1 MNEPLLFA
9 INLARQ
15 AGDLLCDRFHW
26 AGVPAKSKDDS
37 SVVTEADLAADRL
50 ITQTIAE
57 VYPEDAILSEEANT
71 TLRAET
77 GSIWIIDP
85 LDGTTNYSL
94 GLPVWGVSIARIT
107 DGQPAIAAVYFPLLD
122 ELYSAQRA
130 SGAFRNGAPI
140 SVKDRDPKQTAAF
153 FSCCTRTHRRYRV
166 DVPYKTRILGSAAY
180 SLCMVARGSALLAF
194 EATPKIWDLAGG
206 WLLVREAGGV
216 IDTLSGS
223 PPFPLRGNG
232 NLARIEYPTLAAASA
247 SLAQQARSQII
258 PRDEATEEN

>member
-1 MNEPLLFA
+1 MTEPLPFA
-9 INLARQ
+9 INLARL
-15 AGDLLCDRFHW
+15 AGDLLSDRFRW
-26 AGVPAKSKDDS
+26 SGVPTQAKADS

-50 ITQTIAE
+50 ITRKINE
-57 VYPEDAILSEEANT
+57 VFPEDAILSEEANT
-71 TLRAET
+71 TLRTDA

-107 DGQPAIAAVYFPLLD
+107 AGQLAIAAVYFPLLD
-122 ELYSAQRA
+122 ELYSAQQA
-130 SGAFRNGAPI
+130 CGAFRNGIPI
-140 SVKDRDPKQTAAF
+140 SVKDRDPEQTAAF

-166 DVPYKTRILGSAAY
+166 EVPYKTRILGSAAY

-223 PPFPLRGNG
+223 PPFPLRGDG
-232 NLARIEYPTLAAASA
+232 DFARRDYPTLAAASA
-247 SLAQQARSQII
+247 SLARQARSQIT
-258 PRDEATEEN
+258 PRDQAAGKN